1 VIEVNILQSLRQA
14 LPDLPRKLTIAAHY
28 ALENPD
34 RMALDS
40 MRSTA
45 QNVGVTSTTMLRLAR
60 QLGFSGYEDFRASF
74 QTQLV
79 RGGFGARAG
88 ALRDSQTGDTE
99 ETVGDQIMLAAE
111 KNIQQAR
118 SDLNQSDLDALAVHM
133 RKAPHIY
140 LVGSGSLF
148 WLASMMKN
156 TGSMILPNL
165 RLVGAEYAVAAE
177 AMGDLGP
184 DDVVLCF
191 GMNPIAQR
199 TIDAM
204 RFAHDSG
211 AHTVAVTDRASSPI
225 AEGAQFLFVGETASP
240 HYYPSPAPLLLIT
253 EAILAT
259 VVAQGDGRELRQ
271 IHQFEETRK
280 ASGRYR
286 ER

>member
-1 VIEVNILQSLRQA
+1 MVDVNILQSLRQA

-28 ALENPD
+28 AIEHPD

-40 MRSTA
+40 MRRTA

-60 QLGFSGYEDFRASF
+60 QLGFAGYEDFRASF
-74 QTQLV
+74 QTELV

-88 ALRDSQTGDTE
+88 ALRESHSGNAEQTIAE
-99 ETVGDQIMLAAE
+99 QIMSAAQHSIGQVRTTL
-111 KNIQQAR
+111 K
-118 SDLNQSDLDALAVHM
+118 QSEFDALARSM
-133 RKAPHIY
+133 RNAPHIY

-156 TGSMILPNL
+156 TGNMILPNL
-165 RLVGAEYAVAAE
+165 RLIGSEYAVAAE

-184 DDVVLCF
+184 DDVVICF
-191 GMNPIAQR
+191 GINPTAQR
-199 TIDAM
+199 TVDAM
-204 RFAHDSG
+204 RYATQKRSL
-211 AHTVAVTDRASSPI
+211 TVAVTDRASSPI
-225 AEGAQFLFVGETASP
+225 AESARFVFYGDTSSP
-240 HYYPSPAPLLLIT
+240 HYYPSAAPLMLII

-271 IHQFEETRK
+271 IRQFEETRK
-280 ASGRYR
+280 ASGRYL